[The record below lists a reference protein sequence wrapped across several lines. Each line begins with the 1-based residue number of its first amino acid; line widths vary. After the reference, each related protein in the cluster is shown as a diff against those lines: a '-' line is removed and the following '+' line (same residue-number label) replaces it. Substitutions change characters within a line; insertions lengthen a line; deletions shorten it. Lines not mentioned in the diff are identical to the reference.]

1 MAKGYYDIH
10 CHILPHVDDGS
21 RSTAMSKDMLRIAY
35 ANGIRHIILTPHYM
49 IGRFEKGRDEIYDQY
64 RLFLAKV
71 QDEFPDIEFMLG
83 REIFFGE
90 DIAELLQENVVSTLN
105 DTDYALIEFHPTA
118 TADYIA
124 QSLYKVEN
132 AGYTPVLAHIERYPD
147 LFKNIKMIEQ
157 IIEGGAYIQ
166 VNASSVE
173 GRLGGGVKRQI
184 IKMMK
189 KGLLHFVATDAHSNR
204 SRAPQLEECIRY
216 IEKKLGSDYVK
227 KLFIDNPEKMVH
239 NEYI

>member
-1 MAKGYYDIH
+1 M
-10 CHILPHVDDGS
+10 
-21 RSTAMSKDMLRIAY
+21 
-35 ANGIRHIILTPHYM
+35 
-49 IGRFEKGRDEIYDQY
+49 
-64 RLFLAKV
+64 
-71 QDEFPDIEFMLG
+71 
-83 REIFFGE
+83 
-90 DIAELLQENVVSTLN
+90 
-105 DTDYALIEFHPTA
+105 IEFHPTA

-189 KGLLHFVATDAHSNR
+189 KGLVHFVATDAHSNR
-204 SRAPQLEECIRY
+204 SRAPVPVAVLRANQRSIVIANTVSNNVWITGTITPPL
-216 IEKKLGSDYVK
+216 
-227 KLFIDNPEKMVH
+227 
-239 NEYI
+239 

>member
-1 MAKGYYDIH
+1 
-10 CHILPHVDDGS
+10 
-21 RSTAMSKDMLRIAY
+21 
-35 ANGIRHIILTPHYM
+35 
-49 IGRFEKGRDEIYDQY
+49 
-64 RLFLAKV
+64 
-71 QDEFPDIEFMLG
+71 
-83 REIFFGE
+83 
-90 DIAELLQENVVSTLN
+90 
-105 DTDYALIEFHPTA
+105 
-118 TADYIA
+118 
-124 QSLYKVEN
+124 
-132 AGYTPVLAHIERYPD
+132 
-147 LFKNIKMIEQ
+147 MIEQ

-189 KGLLHFVATDAHSNR
+189 KGLVHFVATDAHSNR

-227 KLFIDNPEKMVH
+227 QIFIDNPEKMVH

>member
-1 MAKGYYDIH
+1 
-10 CHILPHVDDGS
+10 
-21 RSTAMSKDMLRIAY
+21 
-35 ANGIRHIILTPHYM
+35 
-49 IGRFEKGRDEIYDQY
+49 
-64 RLFLAKV
+64 
-71 QDEFPDIEFMLG
+71 MLG

-184 IKMMK
+184 IKLMK
-189 KGLLHFVATDAHSNR
+189 KGLVHFVATDAHSNR